1 MASSE
6 IIAQKTIQLVVLIL
20 SIFSKY
26 LILYLSIKDGLFS
39 EPGKGQREPGL
50 LSRLGVEKLK
60 FWVFQCFCTRNFN
73 EAFWK
78 YRKRWKNISQKL
90 QQKTYLTT
98 KKTFGKTYNIIP
110 KLVVITFWW
119 RKRSFWNITL
129 LFVCLYH
136 VYLSISS
143 FTELEV
149 YAPFLSLQRF
159 QLSCPCSLYFLK
171 LSWPSYSLLHHFWDL
186 LYVLFEPHR
195 RHGLEVLHRTAVSK
209 NFCFHLFIYFLVFSS
224 EQSQ

>member
-1 MASSE
+1 MACSD
-6 IIAQKTIQLVVLIL
+6 IIAQKPIQLVVLIL

-39 EPGKGQREPGL
+39 EPGKGRREPGL

-78 YRKRWKNISQKL
+78 YRKRWQNISQKL

-119 RKRSFWNITL
+119 RKQCFWNITL
-129 LFVCLYH
+129 LFVCLYD

-143 FTELEV
+143 FTKLMV
-149 YAPFLSLQRF
+149 YAAFLLPPTF
-159 QLSCPCSLYFLK
+159 PTILPL
-171 LSWPSYSLLHHFWDL
+171 
-186 LYVLFEPHR
+186 
-195 RHGLEVLHRTAVSK
+195 
-209 NFCFHLFIYFLVFSS
+209 
-224 EQSQ
+224 